1 MTTRLRTP
9 EAIEHMARE
18 VARHLRTLARPMG
31 PAAVMREIE
40 TTVALR
46 RQVRE
51 EVRDRVA
58 RRALAMVKAD
68 PDGKEDQ
75 VATKAER
82 MERWLFQRFAEGD
95 QDPRQLHAEL
105 PEGLD
110 GMTLGSF
117 RATYFYPVLKDWRAR
132 YGEAD
137 QQETTEETEDGGGE
151 VRETPPSAPQPRS
164 ESFFRTFEEAE
175 VGTRVSLRG
184 TGGSFSAELVDRTDE
199 KWRVHLE
206 LDSADADIVDR
217 LLGEVYSRLTGL
229 GGR

>member
-1 MTTRLRTP
+1 MSTRLRRP
-9 EAIEHMARE
+9 EVIEHMARE
-18 VARHLRTLARPMG
+18 VARHLRTLSGPMG
-31 PAAVMREIE
+31 PAAVMREME

-75 VATKAER
+75 LATKAER

-95 QDPRQLHAEL
+95 QDPRELHAAL
-105 PEGLD
+105 PAGLG

-117 RATYFYPVLKDWRAR
+117 RATYFYPVLKEWRQR
-132 YGEAD
+132 YGEATAD
-137 QQETTEETEDGGGE
+137 DPEGEAVEGE
-151 VRETPPSAPQPRS
+151 VDGQETPPTAIQTRS
-164 ESFFRTFEEAE
+164 ESFFQTFETAE

-184 TGGSFSAELVDRTDE
+184 AGGSFSAELVDRTDE
-199 KWRVHLE
+199 KWQVRLE
-206 LDSADADIVDR
+206 LDFADADTVDR